1 MPALSL
7 KKLIL
12 ICALVTL
19 TGIAM
24 LLVLFLSEEI
34 GIVQITLIALILLC
48 WPVGILIN
56 HLLKNRQAKTDEG
69 ASTEAPKA
77 SGQLAP
83 AREYQELSR
92 SAEEAAQ
99 FLRSSNLGNREVSDA
114 LYGLPWYVVAGPPSS
129 GKTSLALS
137 AGLTFNALSSQ
148 RRSDQNLV
156 RATRDC
162 EWRITDNGV
171 LIDTAGRY
179 FTEGQDRDEWLGLI
193 ETLKKTRRNRA
204 LDGFVLTVNAANLL
218 SAKEPEIEQ
227 QAQVLRARLD
237 ELIKS
242 TGVRFPVYL
251 VFTHAD
257 SIPGFKDFY
266 AAMPPTERA
275 QVWGATIPL
284 EQANT
289 AHALFDVEFDY
300 LLDALMKRRLLR
312 LSSAATASEQHGVF
326 NFPLRFAETR
336 RKLGLFT
343 LALFRPNPFSELPL
357 LRGFYFT
364 SNPIGQ
370 DGRINDT
377 GIFSEDFFK
386 QVVFRDKD
394 IAASFQ
400 SQKAAPNQLAK
411 VKLAVGALAAICLLW
426 FGGSVVSFFNNSSL
440 LDEAQANGKTVLEFY
455 EAGRGKATVETTQA
469 EMDAL
474 DKLRGTL
481 QKIEDNDQSFFGSL
495 SHRFGLYSGGK
506 IRERA
511 RQVYF
516 DFVSQR
522 FLIPALAALENDLG
536 NITPAGEGEKLE
548 AIQDDYY
555 YKLQAYLMPEKQ
567 ERVDSKFLEERLSP
581 YWKEKASE
589 RGRQENLAFYSEQAA
604 LHEDD
609 DTTVPRP
616 IATDTAVKSARDK
629 LKSYS
634 PTKRVYNEVMRKIN
648 KLGPSVD
655 LAKVLEG
662 QEGTE
667 LLEESDPHPVPYA
680 FTKQAY
686 YKHVTGDAM
695 ASVKEDL
702 SGKDDWVMGEKS
714 AAQGVNVEQLRER
727 YSTEYAAHWQKFL
740 NGIHVRQF
748 KDKIAAIDA
757 LGTLGQENSPLK
769 KVVAYVASET
779 KLSVP
784 PTEGGALAWLKGLL
798 ASKTGINDPKIE
810 SSFSAL
816 HKFVEGDQPPI
827 SRYLAKFGEVR
838 EQLRT
843 APGTTWDEIAKVPKE
858 NRNWDKPANE
868 VSDMVKTMELTPGSK
883 AAGEFLARPLQ
894 NIGAGQKAGEA
905 NNLEEAWRNLAR
917 SAHQLEGR
925 YPFNGSSTTDAQ
937 LTEFVQFFN
946 PTDGELTKLYKNF
959 LSGKVEGEPGQLKS
973 KNPADFNDA
982 AVAYLNQA
990 FKLQQAFFPGGQ
1002 QPKISYSL
1010 AVTPPPNKKVELKV
1024 DGTNATAEG
1033 SGSMYQ
1039 LSWPSSGVEA
1049 GIKVMVTDK
1058 AAAQAVG
1065 QSVPPGQPVAGEVA
1079 NHPGL
1084 WGLFRMTSGGKTQF
1098 TWGGATAKLTP
1109 PTNNPFAINF
1119 STMRA
1124 PDNFK

>member
-19 TGIAM
+19 TGIAI
-24 LLVLFLSEEI
+24 LLVLFVSEEI
-34 GIVQITLIALILLC
+34 GILQIALIALILLC

-56 HLLKNRQAKTDEG
+56 HLLKNRQPKATAE
-69 ASTEAPKA
+69 AAVEAPKT

-83 AREYQELSR
+83 SRNYEELSR

-99 FLRSSNLGNREVSDA
+99 FLRSSHLGNREVSDA
-114 LYGLPWYVVAGPPSS
+114 LYGLPWFVLAGPPGS

-137 AGLTFNALSSQ
+137 AGLNFNALSSQ
-148 RRSDQNLV
+148 RRADQNLV

-162 EWRITDNGV
+162 EWRVTDNGV
-171 LIDTAGRY
+171 LLDTAGRY
-179 FTEGQDRDEWLGLI
+179 FTEGEDRDEWLGLI
-193 ETLKKTRRNRA
+193 DTLKKTRRNRA
-204 LDGFVLTVNAANLL
+204 LDGFVLTVNAANVL
-218 SAKEPEIEQ
+218 SAKEAEIEQ

-237 ELIKS
+237 EMMKS

-257 SIPGFKDFY
+257 SIPGFKEFY
-266 AAMPPTERA
+266 AALPPAERA

-312 LSSAATASEQHGVF
+312 LSGALTPTEQHGIF

-364 SNPIGQ
+364 SNSVGQ

-377 GIFSEDFFK
+377 GIFSEDLFK

-400 SQKAAPNQLAK
+400 SQKAAPNKLAK
-411 VKLAVGALAAICLLW
+411 VKLGIGALATACLVW
-426 FGGSVVSFFNNSSL
+426 FGGSAMSYFNNSSL
-440 LDEAQANGKTVLEFY
+440 LGEAQMNAKTVLEFY
-455 EAGRGKATVETTQA
+455 EAGRGKNAVETNPS
-469 EMDAL
+469 EMEAL

-481 QKIEDNDQSFFGSL
+481 QKIEENDQSFFGSL
-495 SHRFGLYSGGK
+495 PYRFGLYSGGK

-522 FLIPALAALENDLG
+522 FLVPAITALENDLG

-548 AIQDDYY
+548 TMQDDYY

-567 ERVDSKFLEERLSP
+567 ERVDPKFLEDRLGQ
-581 YWKEKASE
+581 YWKEKPSE
-589 RGRQENLAFYSEQAA
+589 RGRMENLAFYAEQAA
-604 LHEDD
+604 LHDDD

-616 IATDTAVKSARDK
+616 IGAEAAVKSARDK

-667 LLEESDPHPVPYA
+667 LLEESEPHPVPYA

-695 ASVKEDL
+695 ASVQAEL

-714 AAQGVNVEQLRER
+714 AATGVNVDQLRER

-740 NGIHVRQF
+740 NGIRVRSF
-748 KDKIAAIDA
+748 KDKQAALDA
-757 LGTLGQENSPLK
+757 LSTLGQENSPLK
-769 KVVAYVASET
+769 KVVAYVANET

-784 PTEGGALAWLKGLL
+784 PKDSGALAWLKGLL
-798 ASKTGINDPKIE
+798 ASKAGINDPKIE
-810 SSFSAL
+810 SSFAAL
-816 HKFVEGDQPPI
+816 HKFVEGEQPPI
-827 SRYLAKFGEVR
+827 SRYLTKLHEVR
-838 EQLRT
+838 DQLRN
-843 APGTTWDEIAKVPKE
+843 APGTTWDELAKVPNE
-858 NRNWDKPANE
+858 NKAWNKPANE
-868 VSDMVKTMELTPGSK
+868 INDALKQIALTPGSK
-883 AAGEFLARPLQ
+883 AASEFLARPLQ
-894 NIGAGQKAGEA
+894 NLGAGQKAGEA
-905 NNLEEAWRNLAR
+905 KNLEEAWRNLAR
-917 SAHQLEGR
+917 SAHQLESR
-925 YPFNGSSTTDAQ
+925 YPFSNSTTDVQ
-937 LTEFVQFFN
+937 LNEFVQFFN
-946 PTDGELTKLYKNF
+946 PADGELTKLYKNF
-959 LSGKVEGEPGQLKS
+959 LSDKVEGEPGQLKS
-973 KNPADFNDA
+973 KNPAEFNDA

-1010 AVTPPPNKKVELKV
+1010 SVTPPPNKKVELKV

-1039 LSWPSSGVEA
+1039 FSWPSTGVEA
-1049 GIKVMVTDK
+1049 GIKVIVSDK

-1065 QSVPPGQPVAGEVA
+1065 QTATPGPATGEAA

-1084 WGLFRMTSGGKTQF
+1084 WGVFRMTAGNKTQF
-1098 TWGGATAKLTP
+1098 TWNGAIAKLTP

-1119 STMRA
+1119 SGLRA